1 MTSEKNRDFTNDFKK
16 VGVCVKSSNTTVE
29 YQNRMS
35 ENICGSQIGQ
45 ICSKGCMAQLKT
57 KNHEILSGN
66 YKLFRNTQL
75 DNDSADTI
83 IIHDGEKITTLLFSQ
98 KENIQKQLNTLAE
111 YNLTKSE
118 LNIMKKFLEGH
129 SNIEITKSLFIS
141 KSTLRTHL
149 NNIYKKI
156 PFELKE
162 EILDCH
168 FGRDSKKTKIAA

>member
-1 MTSEKNRDFTNDFKK
+1 MASDKNHDFTKNLKK
-16 VGVCVKSSNTTVE
+16 VGVCVKSTNTTVE
-29 YQNRMS
+29 YQNRIS
-35 ENICGSQIGQ
+35 ENLCGSQIGQ
-45 ICSKGCMAQLKT
+45 ICSKGCMAQLN
-57 KNHEILSGN
+57 KNHHEVLSGN

-98 KENIQKQLNTLAE
+98 KENIQRQLNVLGE

-162 EILDCH
+162 EVLDCH